1 MTSLLRCWVV
11 ASEVHPPS
19 STSSTLPLRTSPS
32 VEQNCWIPTPVL
44 LQLDAALF
52 PLQSTDMPL
61 KLQRTWQC
69 VKGVLFAA
77 SNPLSTIST
86 DPGCVQQF
94 GLYAIVGASWIQS
107 CRTINGLP
115 KKFLGFDDICHVL
128 ENSEFCDCISKLSF
142 PLFCKSDKKSL

>member
-11 ASEVHPPS
+11 ASEVIHQALYQVHFHWEHRPQ
-19 STSSTLPLRTSPS
+19 LNRT
-32 VEQNCWIPTPVL
+32 VEYPTPVL

-52 PLQSTDMPL
+52 PLQSTDMPS

-94 GLYAIVGASWIQS
+94 GLYAIVGVSWIQS
-107 CRTINGLP
+107 CRSINGLP